1 MCYTIQQKS
10 QVFILNFINFDE
22 RKIHSLNRRL
32 AEWLGNFML
41 DQAGIRMAQGSLIA
55 AERVAGVNDN
65 MSKSHYHDYYEL
77 YFLEKGFRHHIEEE
91 QLFHIQKDEF
101 LLFAP
106 YTMHHSYGDVDVPF
120 QRIVLYFRT
129 ECGVNETILNAIHTD
144 PGVYRPSKEDLI
156 SIHAL
161 LNEILITE
169 QSDDIYKEEALSILL
184 NMLLLRILRVKKIVP
199 VSLQHTRITD
209 VINYINEH
217 YNEDITLEKLG
228 NEFFISPYYLCR
240 EFKKYTN
247 RTIIQYLNVTRIM
260 KAQRQIME
268 TDKTLTQIALDN
280 GFSNLTH
287 FNRVFKNVTTHTPSS
302 YRKEYKKGCL
312 PRRHPGKKE
321 NKEF

>member
-1 MCYTIQQKS
+1 MQ
-10 QVFILNFINFDE
+10 FDE
-22 RKIHSLNRRL
+22 SQIY
-32 AEWLGNFML
+32 GGIQTML

-55 AERVAGVNDN
+55 AERIAGVNDN

-77 YFLEKGFRHHIEEE
+77 YFLEQGERHHMEEE

-106 YTMHHSYGDVDVPF
+106 YTMHHSYGDIDVPF

-129 ECGVNETILNAIHTD
+129 DSGVNLNILNAIDTQSGIFH
-144 PGVYRPSKEDLI
+144 PNEEDLI

-161 LNEILITE
+161 LNEILMTE
-169 QSDDIYKEEALSILL
+169 QSNDIHKEDALSILL
-184 NMLLLRILRVKKIVP
+184 NMLLLRILRVKKIAP
-199 VSLQHTRITD
+199 ASLKHNRITD
-209 VINYINEH
+209 VINYIHEH
-217 YNEDITLEKLG
+217 YNEDISLEKLG

-247 RTIIQYLNVTRIM
+247 RTIIQYLNVTKIM

-268 TDKTLTQIALDN
+268 TDKNLTQIALDN

-287 FNRVFKNVTTHTPSS
+287 FNRVFKSVTNRTPSS
-302 YRKEYKKGCL
+302 YRREYKKGISQKT
-312 PRRHPGKKE
+312 PS
-321 NKEF
+321 